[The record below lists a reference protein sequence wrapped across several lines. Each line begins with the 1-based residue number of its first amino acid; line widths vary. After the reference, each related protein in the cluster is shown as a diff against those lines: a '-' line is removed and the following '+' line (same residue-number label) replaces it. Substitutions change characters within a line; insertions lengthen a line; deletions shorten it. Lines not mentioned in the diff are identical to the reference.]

1 MVSLA
6 STSRE
11 MRVGVVEAIQCALE
25 IQKEIMVRNSGTPED
40 RRIKFREPDF
50 SEPVFAPLSNDP
62 GA

>member
-1 MVSLA
+1 MPG
-6 STSRE
+6 E
-11 MRVGVVEAIQCALE
+11 IVGVVDAIQCALE

-50 SEPVFAPLSNDP
+50 SEPVLAPLSNAP